1 MLSAIKLVF
10 SNYRYVVL
18 SGIIFVAMLIPLS
31 ILSEYIFLEPYV
43 VMYVTYDDTFRFSLV
58 VIVSILSGLVLS
70 MNVYRIKSLRNSR
83 KKMSGGVL
91 GSILGASAG
100 ACGCGTIGFAII
112 STLGSIGG
120 VATAFLTNYEFPIR
134 IASIGILILVYYTT
148 SKSIST
154 ECIIQKQNSTRS

>member
-10 SNYRYVVL
+10 SNYRYIVL
-18 SGIIFVAMLIPLS
+18 SGIIFTAMFIPLS

-43 VMYVTYDDTFRFSLV
+43 VMYVAYDDVFRFSLV

-100 ACGCGTIGFAII
+100 ACGCGPIGFAII

-120 VATAFLTNYEFPIR
+120 VATAFLSNYEFPIR
-134 IASIGILILVYYTT
+134 IASIAILILVYYTT
-148 SKSIST
+148 SKSILT

>member
-10 SNYRYVVL
+10 SNYRYIVL
-18 SGIIFVAMLIPLS
+18 SGIIFIAMFIPLS

-43 VMYVTYDDTFRFSLV
+43 VMYVAYDDVFRFSLV

-91 GSILGASAG
+91 GSI
-100 ACGCGTIGFAII
+100 
-112 STLGSIGG
+112 
-120 VATAFLTNYEFPIR
+120 
-134 IASIGILILVYYTT
+134 
-148 SKSIST
+148 
-154 ECIIQKQNSTRS
+154 

>member
-18 SGIIFVAMLIPLS
+18 SGIIFAAMFIPLS

-43 VMYVTYDDTFRFSLV
+43 VMYVAYDDVFRFSLV

-100 ACGCGTIGFAII
+100 ACGCGPIGFAII

-134 IASIGILILVYYTT
+134 IASIAILILVYYTT
-148 SKSIST
+148 SKSILT

>member
-18 SGIIFVAMLIPLS
+18 SGIIFVVMFIPLS
-31 ILSEYIFLEPYV
+31 IISEFIFLEPYV
-43 VMYVTYDDTFRFSLV
+43 IMYVTYDDVFRFSLV

-100 ACGCGTIGFAII
+100 ACGCGPIGFAII

-134 IASIGILILVYYTT
+134 IASIGILVLVYYTT
-148 SKSIST
+148 SKSILT

>member
-18 SGIIFVAMLIPLS
+18 SGIIFVAMFIPLS

-43 VMYVTYDDTFRFSLV
+43 VMYVTYDDVFRFSLV

-100 ACGCGTIGFAII
+100 ACGCGPIGFAII

-134 IASIGILILVYYTT
+134 IASIAILILVYYTT
-148 SKSIST
+148 SKSILT

>member
-1 MLSAIKLVF
+1 MSSAIKLVF
-10 SNYRYVVL
+10 SNYRYIVL
-18 SGIIFVAMLIPLS
+18 SGIIFIAMFIPLS

-43 VMYVTYDDTFRFSLV
+43 VMYVAYDDVFRFSLV

-100 ACGCGTIGFAII
+100 ACGCGPIGFAII

-120 VATAFLTNYEFPIR
+120 IATAFLTNYEFPIR
-134 IASIGILILVYYTT
+134 IASIGILILVHYTT
-148 SKSIST
+148 SKSILT

>member
-10 SNYRYVVL
+10 SNYRYIVL
-18 SGIIFVAMLIPLS
+18 SGIIFAAMFIPLS

-43 VMYVTYDDTFRFSLV
+43 VMYVTYDDVFRFSLV

-100 ACGCGTIGFAII
+100 VCGCGPIGFAII

-148 SKSIST
+148 SKSILI

>member
-18 SGIIFVAMLIPLS
+18 SGIIFVAMFIPLS

-43 VMYVTYDDTFRFSLV
+43 VMYVTYDDVFRFSLV

-100 ACGCGTIGFAII
+100 ACGCGPIGFAII

-148 SKSIST
+148 SKSILT

>member
-10 SNYRYVVL
+10 SDYRYLIL
-18 SGIIFVAMLIPLS
+18 SGIIFTAMFVPLS

-43 VMYVTYDDTFRFSLV
+43 VMYVTYDDAFRFSLV
-58 VIVSILSGLVLS
+58 IAVSILSGLVLS
-70 MNVYRIKSLRNSR
+70 MNVYRIKSLRSSR

-100 ACGCGTIGFAII
+100 ACGCGAIGFGII

-120 VATAFLTNYEFPIR
+120 IATAFLSNYEFPIR
-134 IASIGILILVYYTT
+134 VASIAILILAYYTT
-148 SKSIST
+148 SKSLLT
-154 ECIIQKQNSTRS
+154 ECKIQNQNSTRS

>member
-18 SGIIFVAMLIPLS
+18 SGIIFVAMFIPLS

-43 VMYVTYDDTFRFSLV
+43 VMYVAYDDVFRFSLV

-100 ACGCGTIGFAII
+100 ACGCGPIGFAII

-134 IASIGILILVYYTT
+134 IASIAILILVYYTT
-148 SKSIST
+148 SKSILT

>member
-10 SNYRYVVL
+10 SNYRYIVL
-18 SGIIFVAMLIPLS
+18 SGIIFAAMFIPLS

-43 VMYVTYDDTFRFSLV
+43 VMYVTYDDVFRFSLV

-100 ACGCGTIGFAII
+100 VCGCGPIGFAII

-120 VATAFLTNYEFPIR
+120 IATAFLTNYEFPIR
-134 IASIGILILVYYTT
+134 ITSIAILILVYYTT
-148 SKSIST
+148 SKSILT

>member
-18 SGIIFVAMLIPLS
+18 SGIIFVAMFIPLS
-31 ILSEYIFLEPYV
+31 IISEFIFLEPYV
-43 VMYVTYDDTFRFSLV
+43 VMYVTYDDVFRFSLV

-100 ACGCGTIGFAII
+100 ACGCGPIGFAII

-148 SKSIST
+148 SKSILT

>member
-1 MLSAIKLVF
+1 MLSVIKLVF

-18 SGIIFVAMLIPLS
+18 SGIIFTAMFIPLS

-43 VMYVTYDDTFRFSLV
+43 VMYVAYDDVFRFSLV

-100 ACGCGTIGFAII
+100 ACGCGPIGFAII

-120 VATAFLTNYEFPIR
+120 IATAFLTNYEFPIR
-134 IASIGILILVYYTT
+134 IASIAILILVYYTT
-148 SKSIST
+148 SKSILT

>member
-31 ILSEYIFLEPYV
+31 IISEYIFLEPYV
-43 VMYVTYDDTFRFSLV
+43 VMYVTYDDVFRFSLV

-70 MNVYRIKSLRNSR
+70 MNIYRIKSFRNSR

-100 ACGCGTIGFAII
+100 ACGCGAIGFAII

-120 VATAFLTNYEFPIR
+120 VATAFLSNYEFPIR

-148 SKSIST
+148 SKSILT

>member
-10 SNYRYVVL
+10 SNYRYIVL
-18 SGIIFVAMLIPLS
+18 SGIIFAAMFIPLS

-43 VMYVTYDDTFRFSLV
+43 VMYVTYDDVFRFSLV

-100 ACGCGTIGFAII
+100 ACGCGPIGFAII

-148 SKSIST
+148 SKSILT

>member
-18 SGIIFVAMLIPLS
+18 SGIIFVTMFIPLS
-31 ILSEYIFLEPYV
+31 IISEFIFLEPYV
-43 VMYVTYDDTFRFSLV
+43 VMYVAYDDVFRFSLV

-100 ACGCGTIGFAII
+100 ACGCGPIGFAII

-148 SKSIST
+148 SKSLLT

>member
-43 VMYVTYDDTFRFSLV
+43 VMYVTYDDVFRFSLV

-148 SKSIST
+148 SKSILT

>member
-18 SGIIFVAMLIPLS
+18 SGIIFVTMFIPLS
-31 ILSEYIFLEPYV
+31 IISEFIFLEPYV
-43 VMYVTYDDTFRFSLV
+43 VMYVAYDDVFRFSLV

-100 ACGCGTIGFAII
+100 ACGCGPIGFAII

-134 IASIGILILVYYTT
+134 IASIAILVLVYYTT
-148 SKSIST
+148 SKSLLT

>member
-18 SGIIFVAMLIPLS
+18 SGIIFVAMFIPLS
-31 ILSEYIFLEPYV
+31 IISEFIFLEPYV
-43 VMYVTYDDTFRFSLV
+43 VMYVTYDDVFRFSLV

-100 ACGCGTIGFAII
+100 ACGCGPIGFAII

-148 SKSIST
+148 SKSILT
-154 ECIIQKQNSTRS
+154 ECIIQKQNSTLS

>member
-10 SNYRYVVL
+10 SNYRYIVL
-18 SGIIFVAMLIPLS
+18 SGIIFAAMFIPLS

-43 VMYVTYDDTFRFSLV
+43 VMYVTYDDVFRFSLV

-100 ACGCGTIGFAII
+100 ACGCGPIGFAII

-120 VATAFLTNYEFPIR
+120 IATAFLTNYEFPIR

-148 SKSIST
+148 SKSILT

>member
-18 SGIIFVAMLIPLS
+18 SGIIFVAMFIPLS

-43 VMYVTYDDTFRFSLV
+43 VMYVVYDDVFRFSLV

-70 MNVYRIKSLRNSR
+70 MNVYRIKSLRNTR

-100 ACGCGTIGFAII
+100 ACGCGPIGFAII

-134 IASIGILILVYYTT
+134 IASIGILVLVYYTT
-148 SKSIST
+148 SKSILT

>member
-10 SNYRYVVL
+10 SNYRYIVL
-18 SGIIFVAMLIPLS
+18 SGIIFAAMFIPLS

-43 VMYVTYDDTFRFSLV
+43 VMYVAYDDVFRFSLV

-100 ACGCGTIGFAII
+100 ACGCGPIGFAII

-120 VATAFLTNYEFPIR
+120 IATAFLTNYEFPIR
-134 IASIGILILVYYTT
+134 IASIAILILVYYTT
-148 SKSIST
+148 SKSILT

>member
-18 SGIIFVAMLIPLS
+18 SGIIFVAMFIPLS
-31 ILSEYIFLEPYV
+31 IISEYIFLEPYV
-43 VMYVTYDDTFRFSLV
+43 VMYVTYDDVFRFSLV

-100 ACGCGTIGFAII
+100 ACGCGPIGFAII

-120 VATAFLTNYEFPIR
+120 IATAFLTNYEFPIR
-134 IASIGILILVYYTT
+134 IASIAILILVYYTT
-148 SKSIST
+148 SKSILT
-154 ECIIQKQNSTRS
+154 ECIIQKQNSAGR

>member
-18 SGIIFVAMLIPLS
+18 SGIIFVAMFIPLS
-31 ILSEYIFLEPYV
+31 IISEYIFLEPYV
-43 VMYVTYDDTFRFSLV
+43 VMYVTYDDVFRFSLV

-83 KKMSGGVL
+83 KKLSGGVL

-100 ACGCGTIGFAII
+100 ACGCGPIGFAII

-120 VATAFLTNYEFPIR
+120 IATAFLTNYEFPIR

-148 SKSIST
+148 SKSILT
-154 ECIIQKQNSTRS
+154 ECIIQKQNSTLS

>member
-18 SGIIFVAMLIPLS
+18 SGIIFVAMFIPLS

-43 VMYVTYDDTFRFSLV
+43 VMYVVYDDVFRFSLV

-100 ACGCGTIGFAII
+100 ACGCGPIGFAII

-120 VATAFLTNYEFPIR
+120 VATAFLTNYEFTIR

-148 SKSIST
+148 SKSILT